1 MSFDVDF
8 ANEFKKRNNE
18 KPNGAILGEV
28 ISILPLKI
36 SIYEGKV
43 ILAEE
48 QCYLCSNLIKE
59 IPRKAD
65 LNIKAYS
72 VNVTATDSMG
82 DTISSINVNDKSDY
96 DIEITF
102 KDILKIGDRVL
113 CLPTIDGQTFFVIDK
128 VVV

>member
-1 MSFDVDF
+1 MSFDIDF
-8 ANEFKKRNNE
+8 ANELRKRNNE

-28 ISILPLKI
+28 ISIEPLKI

-43 ILAEE
+43 ILTNE

-82 DTISSINVNDKSDY
+82 DTISSINISDKSDY
-96 DIEITF
+96 DIEITY
-102 KDILKIGDRVL
+102 KDILKIGDKVL